1 MEDWS
6 IEAGKLLSR
15 EEFGYMLAASQGI
28 SYTEMMAM
36 PKVEGE
42 EVLDLL
48 DYDSYFRLGK
58 IRFPETRIGILQV
71 LVGDNLIKKQGDR
84 YDILNLG
91 ALLFARNMGQLRR
104 LQRKTVRIITYKNGS
119 RLNALREYEWTQ
131 GYASGFEGL
140 ITYIAGQ
147 LPTEEFIESAL
158 RRTEGLYPEVAI
170 RELLA
175 NALIHQ
181 DFTINGRNI
190 MVEIFTN
197 RIEITNSGLP
207 NITVD
212 RFIDISP
219 QPRNGDLARLMR
231 RMNICE
237 DRGTG
242 VDRAIDALEERGLP
256 APKFSVGDNYTQV
269 TLYNTLN
276 IAQMPDRDKAQNCYL
291 HVCLAFLKGEKAT
304 ISSVAQRFRTDEKQ
318 AQKIVEMGIAQELIA
333 PSTIDLDCF
342 TPYWA

>member
-1 MEDWS
+1 M
-6 IEAGKLLSR
+6 
-15 EEFGYMLAASQGI
+15 
-28 SYTEMMAM
+28 
-36 PKVEGE
+36 
-42 EVLDLL
+42 
-48 DYDSYFRLGK
+48 
-58 IRFPETRIGILQV
+58 
-71 LVGDNLIKKQGDR
+71 
-84 YDILNLG
+84 
-91 ALLFARNMGQLRR
+91 
-104 LQRKTVRIITYKNGS
+104 
-119 RLNALREYEWTQ
+119 REYEWTQ

-181 DFTINGRNI
+181 DFTISGRNI

-242 VDRAIDALEERGLP
+242 VDRAIEALEERGLP

-276 IAQMPDRDKAQNCYL
+276 IAQMPDRDKAQSCYL

-318 AQKIVEMGIAQELIA
+318 AQKIAEMSIAQELIA